1 MKKLLIKTCILTLT
15 ICFCFPK
22 LMSMS
27 EREQFLN
34 NPQVFINKTLT
45 LNLFFTSMDT
55 HKKTLT
61 FLPDRARIMPQCQFE
76 MIYKGQAPALQQF
89 YSYNVTFKV
98 TRAEK
103 SKLPLSAKN
112 WNYYVWAEY
121 VSHRSEE

>member
-1 MKKLLIKTCILTLT
+1 MKNVLLKTFLFTLT
-15 ICFCFPK
+15 IFLYTPK
-22 LMSMS
+22 TLSMT
-27 EREQFLN
+27 ERKQFLN
-34 NPQVFINKTLT
+34 NPLVFINKTLT

-61 FLPDRARIMPQCQFE
+61 FLPDRARRMPQCQFE

-103 SKLPLSAKN
+103 SKLPPGAKN